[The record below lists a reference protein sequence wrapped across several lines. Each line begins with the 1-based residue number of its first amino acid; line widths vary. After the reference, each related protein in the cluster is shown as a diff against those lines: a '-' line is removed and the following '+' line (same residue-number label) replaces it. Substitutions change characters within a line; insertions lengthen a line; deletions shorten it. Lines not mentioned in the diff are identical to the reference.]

1 MEYRQ
6 LGNTGMKVSV
16 IGMGCE
22 GFSEDE
28 YRMTGRLFDIAEE
41 MGINY
46 FDLYASDPELRRA
59 VGKALHGRRDKF
71 FIQGHICSIWENGQY
86 VRSRNLK
93 KVKSHFEEMMGLL
106 DTDYLDVGMIHYCDS
121 MKDWEDIIANGI
133 LDYVRELKAAGRI
146 CHIGLSSHNPLVA
159 EQAVLTGDIEVL
171 MFAVNPCYDLQP
183 ASEDVEDLWAD
194 RTYADTYVN
203 MDPDRQR
210 RAWETCFRVYRYAVF
225 DLDAWFGNSY
235 DFKDAFITVQDRGR
249 TFDVPIPHEQLKQ
262 ASFNDY
268 LLLDVKK
275 ETLTV
280 GVPWTRTAAL
290 FLMHLAIYLLVEGVI
305 FRLFGVRDPHSW
317 FVFLLYTV
325 ISKGVW
331 CWFIRDWLNVDPR
344 SFVFFAVMAVFAIVL
359 DMAVYLLTIDESK
372 TVISHF
378 SAVSNIAAALAV
390 FLALEFLPIA
400 S

>member
-1 MEYRQ
+1 MRKKPIRASVLLICLIMLLLP
-6 LGNTGMKVSV
+6 LGAQAAGGGAGVGVYHKPAITV
-16 IGMGCE
+16 I
-22 GFSEDE
+22 
-28 YRMTGRLFDIAEE
+28 
-41 MGINY
+41 
-46 FDLYASDPELRRA
+46 
-59 VGKALHGRRDKF
+59 ALHGSPDVKMQVTMFHRRS
-71 FIQGHICSIWENGQY
+71 G
-86 VRSRNLK
+86 
-93 KVKSHFEEMMGLL
+93 
-106 DTDYLDVGMIHYCDS
+106 DS
-121 MKDWEDIIANGI
+121 FQ
-133 LDYVRELKAAGRI
+133 V
-146 CHIGLSSHNPLVA
+146 
-159 EQAVLTGDIEVL
+159 
-171 MFAVNPCYDLQP
+171 
-183 ASEDVEDLWAD
+183 
-194 RTYADTYVN
+194 
-203 MDPDRQR
+203 DPDRQR